1 MKKNAL
7 KLLYILLSISLLL
20 TASACSVIKTAPT
33 ATPTEMPT
41 NTPLPPTAVATY
53 TPWPTETPLPTA
65 TNTPAP
71 TPTTD
76 PDVTGTAATTDTPF
90 IPLTITPLNVMPT
103 AGMASP
109 TQAPTSTRFPTAT
122 AVANVTPATTQMYIT
137 YALVEDGRMLITVQ
151 LPGGVKGTYHL
162 TLDSEEYPC
171 QVLGSYPDRLYC
183 VGKRLPAG
191 TTVTMK
197 IIMEG
202 GSVPVYEAIVIIPD
216 LTIMQD
222 ASEE

>member
-1 MKKNAL
+1 MKKNVF
-7 KLLYILLSISLLL
+7 KLLYSLLSINLLL

-41 NTPLPPTAVATY
+41 NTALPPTAIATY

-65 TNTPAP
+65 TNTASPSP
-71 TPTTD
+71 TINPEM
-76 PDVTGTAATTDTPF
+76 TGTVATTDTPF
-90 IPLTITPLNVMPT
+90 IPLTLTPINAMQTV
-103 AGMASP
+103 GIASP
-109 TQAPTSTRFPTAT
+109 TLAPTSTRFPTAT
-122 AVANVTPATTQMYIT
+122 TAAANITPQTTQMYIT
-137 YALVEDGRMLITVQ
+137 YALVEDGRMLVTVQ

-162 TLDSEEYPC
+162 TLDTEEYPC

-191 TTVTMK
+191 ATVMMR

-202 GSVPVYEAIVIIPD
+202 GSVPVYEATVIIPD
-216 LTIMQD
+216 LTIVED
-222 ASEE
+222 